1 MLRHLGEVD
10 AGARIEEAVRAVIGE
25 GEVRTADLGG
35 TAGTKA
41 YGHAVAERV
50 RALEA
55 AA

>member
-1 MLRHLGEVD
+1 MPGPGSRKPF
-10 AGARIEEAVRAVIGE
+10 AAVIGE
-25 GEVRTADLGG
+25 GDARTADLGG
-35 TAGTKA
+35 TSGTKA